1 MADRIVAAA
10 NNRVVSILRCS
21 AAPFACGCLLM
32 CLRSLSHQLS
42 TECGVMVWLP
52 QVAYNKALKA
62 VQEYNRLPPSAGPAS
77 QEKAQ

>member
-1 MADRIVAAA
+1 
-10 NNRVVSILRCS
+10 
-21 AAPFACGCLLM
+21 
-32 CLRSLSHQLS
+32 
-42 TECGVMVWLP
+42 MVWLP